1 MLSVEPLSTG
11 SNVSVSC
18 KGDRDEPSKLAAA
31 EACNA
36 NVLADSIEQG
46 SSSLRPYLL
55 QLESQYCGQ
64 LPAKLTDSV
73 PLLLFS
79 SFVVRSAIDFPLL
92 NQRRQRTYFKV
103 RVQHP
108 PTLQYL
114 QYSCGAR
121 TILGMEKKSDE
132 TPRYE
137 VDDSVGVGEV
147 LNASGHK
154 QELERQF
161 SLLSICSIGITTGNV
176 WAALGGSIVCSH
188 PLPHSSERNISDV

>member
-1 MLSVEPLSTG
+1 
-11 SNVSVSC
+11 
-18 KGDRDEPSKLAAA
+18 
-31 EACNA
+31 
-36 NVLADSIEQG
+36 
-46 SSSLRPYLL
+46 
-55 QLESQYCGQ
+55 
-64 LPAKLTDSV
+64 
-73 PLLLFS
+73 
-79 SFVVRSAIDFPLL
+79 
-92 NQRRQRTYFKV
+92 
-103 RVQHP
+103 
-108 PTLQYL
+108 
-114 QYSCGAR
+114 
-121 TILGMEKKSDE
+121 MEKKSDE